1 MRLAIVFLLG
11 VAGLSCRAPEARDS
25 MQDGSVRP
33 ASSDSGAGT
42 FDLQDVLN
50 EQADAWNRGDI
61 EGFMDYYWRSED
73 LEFISGDTILRGWQA
88 TLERYKRKYP
98 TKEAMGWLD
107 CDDLRVTATG
117 QDGAEVTGR
126 WRVRAGRKISSG
138 GFELKFR
145 RIDRRW
151 LIVRDHTTSDDP
163 KDASDP

>member
-1 MRLAIVFLLG
+1 MRLAIVFMLG
-11 VAGLSCRAPEARDS
+11 VAGLSCRAPDARDS

-33 ASSDSGAGT
+33 AFGDSGAVP

-50 EQADAWNRGDI
+50 EQVDAWNRGDI
-61 EGFMDYYWRSED
+61 QGFMDYYWRSED
-73 LEFISGDTILRGWQA
+73 LEFISGDTIHRGWQA

-107 CDDLRVTATG
+107 FDDLRVTATG
-117 QDGAEVTGR
+117 EDEAEVTGR
-126 WRVRAGRKISSG
+126 WRVRSGRKISSG

-145 RIDRRW
+145 RIEGRW
-151 LIVRDHTTSDDP
+151 LIARDHTTSDDP

>member
-11 VAGLSCRAPEARDS
+11 AAGLSCRAPDARNS
-25 MQDGSVRP
+25 MQGETVRS
-33 ASSDSGAGT
+33 AAGDSGAVP

-50 EQADAWNRGDI
+50 EQVDAWNRGDI
-61 EGFMDYYWRSED
+61 QGFMDYYWRSED
-73 LEFISGDTILRGWQA
+73 LEFISGDTIHRGWQA

-107 CDDLRVTATG
+107 FDDLRVTAMSE
-117 QDGAEVTGR
+117 DEAEATGR
-126 WRVRAGRKISSG
+126 WRVRAGRKTSSG

-145 RIDRRW
+145 RIEKRW

-163 KDASDP
+163 KDTSDP

>member
-1 MRLAIVFLLG
+1 MRLAIVFLSG

-33 ASSDSGAGT
+33 ASGDSGAGT

-107 CDDLRVTATG
+107 FDDLRVCREHTVTASVVNK
-117 QDGAEVTGR
+117 QDRFPALIG
-126 WRVRAGRKISSG
+126 
-138 GFELKFR
+138 
-145 RIDRRW
+145 ID
-151 LIVRDHTTSDDP
+151 SDLGHRCGH
-163 KDASDP
+163 AA